1 LDRWDGP
8 HAHRTAAD
16 AASTLDDLLAAGA
29 SVNFSMFHGGTNF
42 GLTNGAN
49 DNHDFQP
56 TITLHDYACRCPWH
70 RPN

>member
-1 LDRWDGP
+1 
-8 HAHRTAAD
+8 
-16 AASTLDDLLAAGA
+16 LDDLLAAGA

-56 TITLHDYACRCPWH
+56 TITLHDYDAPLEEAGDPTPKYTACRCPWH